1 MRNLK
6 KQKTKNN
13 IVINP
18 NLVIE
23 FAFLNCM
30 MTQDWYI
37 TDACFAAVLLEFY
50 APSHK
55 DCKELASVFE
65 DLAISYQR
73 DPDVI
78 IAKFDIFANDL
89 LHDFEIWTLP
99 TVYFKSADGNISPY
113 TGYATKEDLRDF
125 IEKNRFKIADEHL
138 DMNDEL

>member
-1 MRNLK
+1 MEPYIKSEPIPEHNDEPVKVVVAHTFQDVVFNSR
-6 KQKTKNN
+6 KN
-13 IVINP
+13 
-18 NLVIE
+18 
-23 FAFLNCM
+23 
-30 MTQDWYI
+30 
-37 TDACFAAVLLEFY
+37 VLLEFY

>member
-78 IAKFDIFANDL
+78 IAKFVRYILLLFCFLKFLSYILLSLRTSSKCKQWIDFTVTVSTNNNKSIFQQA
-89 LHDFEIWTLP
+89 
-99 TVYFKSADGNISPY
+99 
-113 TGYATKEDLRDF
+113 
-125 IEKNRFKIADEHL
+125 
-138 DMNDEL
+138 